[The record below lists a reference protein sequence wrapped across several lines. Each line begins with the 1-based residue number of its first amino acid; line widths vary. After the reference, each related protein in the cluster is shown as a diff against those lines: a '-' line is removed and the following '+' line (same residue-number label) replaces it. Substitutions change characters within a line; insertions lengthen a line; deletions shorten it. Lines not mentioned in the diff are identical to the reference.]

1 MALVGIAKLA
11 AQSQCLETK
20 RSVEYFEIPA
30 RSILNRTKPNM
41 PFRWTINPYRG
52 CEIGCTYCFARY
64 AHEFMELDPA
74 HFEDKIYAKSAPG
87 HLLRQ
92 ELSRIPSKDEGIAI
106 GTATDPYQPAERR
119 FLRTRAILE
128 VFASQ
133 RGWHLGLITKSDL
146 ILRDLDLLREIARR
160 NVLGVHI
167 TITTLDEKLA
177 RLLEPRAPRP
187 ELRLQAV
194 QKLRSAGVC
203 VGVNPNPIMPGITDS
218 DASLDAVAR
227 AARDHGAMTFGGGA
241 LYLPGAAQKVF
252 LPFLDR
258 EFPHLAAR
266 YRETFEHSIHLSRA
280 YKDALGERIRRIRD
294 RYGLA
299 AGAIEY
305 RPELW
310 AGEATRPLSATVK
323 VGCNWP
329 ISITACPRSALP
341 RKPSPTA
348 PPRACSS
355 STATRD
361 AGKTAPSATLRS
373 TCAPAI
379 AWWSTIPASFPRAS
393 SATAGE
399 STPCPSARTIP
410 SSASI

>member
-1 MALVGIAKLA
+1 
-11 AQSQCLETK
+11 
-20 RSVEYFEIPA
+20 
-30 RSILNRTKPNM
+30 
-41 PFRWTINPYRG
+41 
-52 CEIGCTYCFARY
+52 
-64 AHEFMELDPA
+64 MELDPA
-74 HFEDKIYAKSAPG
+74 DFETKIYAKSAPG

-92 ELSRIPSKDEGIAI
+92 ELARIQHKDEGIAI

-119 FLRTRAILE
+119 FERTRAILE
-128 VFASQ
+128 VFAGQ

-146 ILRDLDLLREIARR
+146 VLRDLALLREIARR
-160 NVLGVHI
+160 NVLSVHL
-167 TITTLDEKLA
+167 TVTTLDEKLA

-241 LYLPGAAQKVF
+241 LYLPGAAQRVF

-299 AGAIEY
+299 AGVIEY

-310 AGEATRPLSATVK
+310 AGEEQLDLFPLQ
-323 VGCNWP
+323 
-329 ISITACPRSALP
+329 
-341 RKPSPTA
+341 
-348 PPRACSS
+348 
-355 STATRD
+355 
-361 AGKTAPSATLRS
+361 
-373 TCAPAI
+373 
-379 AWWSTIPASFPRAS
+379 
-393 SATAGE
+393 
-399 STPCPSARTIP
+399 
-410 SSASI
+410 